1 MPRERKP
8 ENKGLPLRWRHTHG
22 AYYYQVPPGQEAAW
36 DGKKLF
42 RLGATLADA
51 YTAWAERLR
60 YVQDAKTVAQLLD
73 RYALEVI
80 PKKAVTTQAQNRSA
94 IKKIR
99 IAFGA
104 MGLADIK
111 PMHVYRYVDK
121 ATGKTGAKREVEVL
135 SHALTK
141 AVEWGF
147 IDRHP
152 FKGETR
158 FEGEKSRTRYVED
171 WEVVE
176 CLSLAPRRKA
186 GSVLAAQAYIRI
198 KLLTGLRRGDM
209 LRLTM
214 SDLRD
219 DGIHVEPHK
228 TRDSTG
234 KRMIIE
240 WSDELRSAVAL
251 AKGAR
256 PMKLSPFLFCN
267 RDGEGYIDEKTGRA
281 GGWESL
287 WRNFIARVMDETKVE
302 EHFTEHD
309 LRAKCASDAE
319 TLEHARQ
326 LLAHADGKIT
336 ERVYRRR
343 PEVVKP
349 LR

>member
-1 MPRERKP
+1 
-8 ENKGLPLRWRHTHG
+8 
-22 AYYYQVPPGQEAAW
+22 
-36 DGKKLF
+36 
-42 RLGATLADA
+42 
-51 YTAWAERLR
+51 
-60 YVQDAKTVAQLLD
+60 
-73 RYALEVI
+73 
-80 PKKAVTTQAQNRSA
+80 
-94 IKKIR
+94 
-99 IAFGA
+99 
-104 MGLADIK
+104 MGLMDIK
-111 PMHVYRYVDK
+111 PRHVYQYVDK
-121 ATGKTGAKREVEVL
+121 AKGKTGARREMEVL

-141 AVEWGF
+141 AVEWGS

-152 FKGETR
+152 FKGEVR
-158 FEGEKSRTRYVED
+158 LQGEKARTRYVED

-176 CLSLAPRRKA
+176 CLSLTSRRKA
-186 GSVLAAQAYIRI
+186 GSVLAAQAYIRL
-198 KLLTGLRRGDM
+198 KLLTGMRRGDM

-214 SDLRD
+214 SDLKE
-219 DGIHVEPHK
+219 DGIYVEPNK

-234 KRMIIE
+234 KRLIIE
-240 WSDELRSAVAL
+240 WSEELRAAVEM
-251 AKGAR
+251 AKAAR
-256 PMKLSPFLFCN
+256 PVKLSPFLFCN
-267 RDGEGYIDEKTGRA
+267 RNGEGYIDEKTGRA

-287 WRNFIARVMDETKVE
+287 WRNFITRVMEETKVS